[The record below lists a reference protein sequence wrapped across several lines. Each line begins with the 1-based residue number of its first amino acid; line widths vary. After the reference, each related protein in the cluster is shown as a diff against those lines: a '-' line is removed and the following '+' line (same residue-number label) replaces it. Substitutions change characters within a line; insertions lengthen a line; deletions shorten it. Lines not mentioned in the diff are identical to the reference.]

1 MSQIAALPIQP
12 VYVNEFGAEIIT
24 SIPTSK
30 LRKDR
35 SRGVGIPYR
44 KFGSSIRYKVTDLID
59 WMEQHVVVPQPKV
72 ANPLETRGRP
82 RKYPLIING
91 IVVKPAA
98 ASKAVQ
104 A

>member
-1 MSQIAALPIQP
+1 MRATPLALQPI
-12 VYVNEFGAEIIT
+12 YVNEYGAEIIT

-44 KFGSSIRYKVTDLID
+44 KFGGSVRYKVTDLIE
-59 WMEQHVVVPQPKV
+59 WMEQHLVVPEPKL
-72 ANPLETRGRP
+72 ANPAERRGRP

-91 IVVKPAA
+91 VVVKPAA
-98 ASKAVQ
+98 TPKAVH